1 MNIMAALD
9 LIETRIKDIRKHILQ
24 FPKDT
29 ETVAEDLNNLRL
41 IVIGIRGGM
50 EDDHR

>member
-1 MNIMAALD
+1 MNIIAALD
-9 LIETRIKDIRKHILQ
+9 LIETRVKDIRKHILQ

-29 ETVAEDLNNLRL
+29 ETVAEDLDNLRL
-41 IVIGIRGGM
+41 IVIGLRGRM

>member
-9 LIETRIKDIRKHILQ
+9 LIETRVKDIRKHILQ

-29 ETVAEDLNNLRL
+29 EK
-41 IVIGIRGGM
+41 IGRA
-50 EDDHR
+50 HV